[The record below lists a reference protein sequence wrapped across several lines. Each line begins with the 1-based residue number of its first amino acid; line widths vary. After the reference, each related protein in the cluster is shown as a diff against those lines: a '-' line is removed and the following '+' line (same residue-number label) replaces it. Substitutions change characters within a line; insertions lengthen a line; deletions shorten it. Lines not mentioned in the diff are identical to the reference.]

1 MKFFSQN
8 LNHPFLPSVN
18 NVLVIEI
25 TPTKALFACFNINQ
39 NDKNL
44 HISFCAECFI
54 ILYRS
59 REYESEMCY
68 ACCEYVPDHILSK
81 LWILIDII
89 NLMLDYRCESF
100 NSCWMHEEAYFFHVE
115 EKKRGNVYVSLC
127 WRHDTRRSEELCLIS
142 SKPSKH

>member
-1 MKFFSQN
+1 MFRIFYFLWSMKFCSQN

-59 REYESEMCY
+59 KEC
-68 ACCEYVPDHILSK
+68 ILDVLCLLLICARPYSIK
-81 LWILIDII
+81 TLNINWYHKSHVSLWIRKFQFLLNAWGGITFFRVEMREKTRKCLC
-89 NLMLDYRCESF
+89 NFMF
-100 NSCWMHEEAYFFHVE
+100 KTWHEA
-115 EKKRGNVYVSLC
+115 N
-127 WRHDTRRSEELCLIS
+127 
-142 SKPSKH
+142 

>member
-1 MKFFSQN
+1 MRRAICIVEYFFSLGVLDILFLWSMKFCSQN

-39 NDKNL
+39 NDKIL

-59 REYESEMCY
+59 REC
-68 ACCEYVPDHILSK
+68 I
-81 LWILIDII
+81 
-89 NLMLDYRCESF
+89 
-100 NSCWMHEEAYFFHVE
+100 
-115 EKKRGNVYVSLC
+115 
-127 WRHDTRRSEELCLIS
+127 
-142 SKPSKH
+142 